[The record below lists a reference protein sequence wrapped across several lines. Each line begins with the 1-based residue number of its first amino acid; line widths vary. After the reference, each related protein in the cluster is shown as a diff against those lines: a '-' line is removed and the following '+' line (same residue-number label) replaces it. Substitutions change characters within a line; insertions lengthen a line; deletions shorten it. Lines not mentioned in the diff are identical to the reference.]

1 MRFGSQAWIWL
12 NAAAVGL
19 CLCTLTGLL
28 LLIAVRG
35 LGHFWPADLQLY
47 VYLDDAGATRRVLG
61 ELIETETVSRR
72 QHLESGVAHN
82 LVPGDG
88 PLRRLVIKTGNRRL
102 DPPDFAH
109 IFEHRIESVSAPPDA
124 VVLERVEW
132 GQRARRS
139 SGRQRRR
146 PRQRRPTMASVQAT
160 DGGRPPRPG
169 DHQGPCGDHP

>member
-47 VYLDDAGATRRVLG
+47 AYLDDAGTTRRVLG

-132 GQRARRS
+132 GNAHGEVLAVNGAAHGNGDRLRQAFKQR
-139 SGRQRRR
+139 
-146 PRQRRPTMASVQAT
+146 ME
-160 DGGRPPRPG
+160 GRPPRPG
-169 DHQGPCGDHP
+169 DHQDPCGDHP